1 VLAAYN
7 DGMSAAEA
15 PPLPVRPWHGVD
27 HYENFPVASWL
38 VPAAERA
45 RVQAL
50 YRFARYA
57 DDVADEGDHAPEL
70 RLAELDSLERALS
83 DPACEHH
90 AANALRP
97 LLIGHPTWL
106 ADCHDLLTAFRQ
118 DARFQ
123 PHPDFASLQRYCDHS
138 AAPVGRLMLGFFGC
152 RTPDRVALSDAICS
166 ALQLINFQQ
175 DLARDLARGRLYLPL
190 DELAAAGVGRTD
202 LAEALHLGRAG
213 PALRRL
219 VASQTLRA
227 AGLLEQ
233 GAPLVRQVPWRLGL
247 ELRAV
252 LAGGRR
258 IVEKLAAGGFDPF
271 MARPALRASDA
282 FALVRLALRAPG
294 PIPRNDCR

>member
-1 VLAAYN
+1 
-7 DGMSAAEA
+7 MSVVEA
-15 PPLPVRPWHGVD
+15 PPLPLRPWHGVD

-57 DDVADEGDHAPEL
+57 DDVADEGEHAPEL
-70 RLAELDSLERALS
+70 RLAELDRLERSLS
-83 DPACEHH
+83 DPACEHQ
-90 AANALRP
+90 AADALRP
-97 LLIGHPTWL
+97 LLIGHPAWL
-106 ADCHDLLTAFRQ
+106 ADCHDLLKAFRQ

-123 PHPDFASLQRYCDHS
+123 PHPDFASLRRYCEHS
-138 AAPVGRLMLGFFGC
+138 AAPIGRLMLAFFGC
-152 RTPDRVALSDAICS
+152 RTTDRVALSDAICS

-190 DELAAAGVGRTD
+190 DELAAAGVGQAD
-202 LAEALHLGRAG
+202 LAEALQVGRAG
-213 PALRRL
+213 PRVRRL
-219 VASQTLRA
+219 LAAQTLRA
-227 AGLLEQ
+227 AALLEQ

-271 MARPALRASDA
+271 VARPALRARDA
-282 FALVRLALRAPG
+282 FALLRLALRAPG
-294 PIPRNDCR
+294 AIPSDDRR